1 MEDAAFTTLTTERL
15 VVRRFRPQ
23 DLDAFVAYRSDPRIA
38 RYQSWD
44 APYPVHQ
51 ARRFLQ
57 ELQDSHPD
65 TPGEWFQFA
74 VTLRDMNRLIGD
86 CAAHVRADDPR
97 QAEIGFAFAA
107 EHQGHGYAT
116 EAVRRLLHYLLIER
130 DKHRVTASCDDRN
143 TRSAAVLERVGMR
156 REGHLLES
164 TWSKGEW
171 TNDLLYAVLR
181 REWDPGALAPVSA
194 SSGR

>member
-15 VVRRFRPQ
+15 VVRRFRPE
-23 DLDAFVAYRSDPRIA
+23 DLDAFVAYRSDPRVA
-38 RYQSWD
+38 RYQSWE
-44 APYPVHQ
+44 APYPAGR
-51 ARRFLQ
+51 ARQFLRQ
-57 ELQDSHPD
+57 LQGSHPD

-74 VTLRDMNRLIGD
+74 VALGHTDQLIGD

-97 QAEIGFAFAA
+97 QAEIGFTFAA

-116 EAVRRLLHYLLIER
+116 EAVRRLLHYLLVER
-130 DKHRVTASCDDRN
+130 GKHRVSATCDDRN

-181 REWDPGALAPVSA
+181 REWVPGDLAPRSA
-194 SSGR
+194 SRA

>member
-1 MEDAAFTTLTTERL
+1 MVDAAFRTLTTERL
-15 VVRRFRPQ
+15 VLRRFRPE
-23 DLDAFVAYRSDPRIA
+23 DLDTFVVYRSDPLIA
-38 RYQSWD
+38 RYQSWE
-44 APYPVHQ
+44 APYRPSQ
-51 ARRFLQ
+51 ARQLLH
-57 ELQDSHPD
+57 ELEAIHPD

-74 VTLRDMNRLIGD
+74 VALRDTDRLIGD

-97 QAEIGFAFAA
+97 QAEIGFTVAA

-130 DKHRVTASCDDRN
+130 DKHRVSATCDDRN

-181 REWDPGALAPVSA
+181 REWPTGS
-194 SSGR
+194 